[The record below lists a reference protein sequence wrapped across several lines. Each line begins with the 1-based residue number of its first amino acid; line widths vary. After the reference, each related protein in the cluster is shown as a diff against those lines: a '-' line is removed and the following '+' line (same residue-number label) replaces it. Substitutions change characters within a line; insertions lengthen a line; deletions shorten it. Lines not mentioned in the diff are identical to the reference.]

1 MKRFDTVVLALAVFH
16 LTGPHSNSCGAVTT
30 NISYPVTP
38 KCLSC
43 MCEAMSSCDTNG
55 SCTGNVCGLFK
66 ITWGYWVEGG
76 KHTVNNESS
85 ESAFA
90 HTHCTVDTYCSLL
103 TVQGYMQNFQQD
115 CNDDKKIDCDDF
127 LIIHYVGGYGCQGGK
142 LPEDKWMKYLQCK
155 ARVGVDES

>member
-1 MKRFDTVVLALAVFH
+1 VWAIKFKLVALFS
-16 LTGPHSNSCGAVTT
+16 GPHSNSCGAVTT

-103 TVQGYMQNFQQD
+103 TVQGYMQNFQQVRVVPDFD
-115 CNDDKKIDCDDF
+115 CFFKREF
-127 LIIHYVGGYGCQGGK
+127 
-142 LPEDKWMKYLQCK
+142 
-155 ARVGVDES
+155 